1 MPKRYKPCCGA
12 FDARTL
18 VCKYD
23 VRYEWWPDKPK
34 WAILLCDGGTSGI
47 MMNYCPHCG
56 KKLPGRSRTGREI
69 QV

>member
-1 MPKRYKPCCGA
+1 M
-12 FDARTL
+12 
-18 VCKYD
+18 
-23 VRYEWWPDKPK
+23 RYEWWPDKPK